1 MHINDHILRENP
13 MALAITLVKAHFC
26 APYWRG
32 ACLILI
38 KSDWDDGSVS
48 PFISITEVHRQST
61 RVINLSK
68 AHGRANNIPQILP
81 PLRLWVSKEIGL
93 LGPLFILSTISSNTD
108 FSPLMSFLPRN
119 VFKSKPSSCILL
131 PLLQSLSL
139 KSSYLV
145 WCVWIMRG

>member
-68 AHGRANNIPQILP
+68 AHGRANSIPQILP
-81 PLRLWVSKEIGL
+81 PLRICVSKEIGI
-93 LGPLFILSTISSNTD
+93 LGPIFILSIISSNTD
-108 FSPLMSFLPRN
+108 FVPLIKFLTRH
-119 VFKSKPSSCILL
+119 FF
-131 PLLQSLSL
+131 
-139 KSSYLV
+139 
-145 WCVWIMRG
+145 